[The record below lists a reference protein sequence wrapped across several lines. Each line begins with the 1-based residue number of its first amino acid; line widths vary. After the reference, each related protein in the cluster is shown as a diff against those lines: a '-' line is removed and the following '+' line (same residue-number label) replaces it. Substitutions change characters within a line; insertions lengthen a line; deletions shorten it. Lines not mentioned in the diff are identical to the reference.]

1 MTASPE
7 KELPTR
13 TKDAVAS
20 GAVEA
25 FPRDDFDRN
34 VWCVL
39 GVPIDMADIEVAVGA
54 IDAAARERRP
64 LSFVTP
70 NVNWL
75 VRAANDKGAR
85 RQMLNADLSLADGA
99 PLALAARLLGAPL
112 KGRVAGSDVF
122 EALRRRPPFSNRRL
136 RVFFFGGRDGA
147 AQAAHDALGR
157 SGGGLAPAGWLNPGF
172 GDVASMS
179 TDEIIG
185 AINDADADFVVV
197 ALGAAK
203 GQAWIDANH
212 ARLTAPVIAHLGAVV
227 DFTAGTIA
235 RAPHWVAA
243 SGLEWAWRI
252 GQEPALWR
260 RYFLD
265 AIGLARIGMFRLL
278 PQILAG
284 RSRAAAASTVKL
296 ERLGGRTFIRLS
308 GDFVGASIQPV
319 RAAFRKA
326 ASYGAPVA
334 LDLGELGSV
343 DGAFLGLVLMLEKS
357 LPEDALEIAAASQRA
372 RKLLAVNGMKYPAAP
387 MAPSFSGEE
396 DAGAQAAAI

>member
-7 KELPTR
+7 KELLNR
-13 TKDAVAS
+13 TDSVIAS

-39 GVPIDMADIEVAVGA
+39 GVPIDMADIEGAVGA

-75 VRAANDKGAR
+75 VRAANDKDAR
-85 RQMLNADLSLADGA
+85 RQILNADLSLADGA

-122 EALRRRPPFSNRRL
+122 EALRRRPSYSNRRL
-136 RVFFFGGRDGA
+136 RVFFFGGREGS
-147 AQAAHDALGR
+147 AQAAHEALGR
-157 SGGGLAPAGWLNPGF
+157 SGGGLASAGWLNPGF

-185 AINDADADFVVV
+185 VINDADADFVVV

-203 GQAWIDANH
+203 GQAWIDANR

-265 AIGLARIGMFRLL
+265 ALGLARIGMFRLL

-284 RSRAAAASTVKL
+284 EPRAKAEAKITL
-296 ERLGGRTFIRLS
+296 ERLGRRTFIRLS
-308 GDFVGASIQPV
+308 GDFVGASIQSA
-319 RAAFRKA
+319 RAAFREA
-326 ASYGAPVA
+326 ASYGSPVA
-334 LDLGELGSV
+334 LDLGEAGSI

-357 LPEDALEIAAASQRA
+357 LPEGALEIADASRRV
-372 RKLLAVNGMKYPAAP
+372 RKLLAANGMQYPPAP